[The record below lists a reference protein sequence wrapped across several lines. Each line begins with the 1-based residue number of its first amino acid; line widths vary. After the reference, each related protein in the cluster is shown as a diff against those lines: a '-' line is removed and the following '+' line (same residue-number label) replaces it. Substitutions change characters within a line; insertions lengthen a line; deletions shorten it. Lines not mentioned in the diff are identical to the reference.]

1 MKDSSPLIA
10 IVDYGAGN
18 LHSVTRAVEKAGG
31 TPLITDVPEDLAK
44 ADGIILPGVGSAKS
58 AMDFLAEKHIDQEI
72 LNQVDQGKPLFGIC
86 LGMQLLFGENEEG
99 PTKGLGI
106 LPGRV
111 ALLRG
116 RTKVPHMGWNSLNI
130 IRQNPLLEGVEEGSY
145 VYFVHSYHV
154 VVDQELDIVSTTDY
168 EGAIVSTV
176 ARGNVLGTQF
186 HPEKSSDIGI
196 HMYENFMRIVR
207 GEVPIT

>member
-31 TPLITDVPEDLAK
+31 IPLITDDPEDLTK

-58 AMDFLAEKHIDQEI
+58 AMDFLVEKHIDQEI
-72 LNQVDQGKPLFGIC
+72 LNQVDRGKPLFGIC

-106 LPGRV
+106 LSGDV
-111 ALLRG
+111 VFLRG
-116 RTKVPHMGWNSLNI
+116 RAKVPHMGWNSLNL
-130 IRQNPLLEGVEEGSY
+130 IRSNPLLEGVEEGSY

-154 VVDQELDIVSTTDY
+154 ITDQEQFVITTTDY
-168 EGAIVSTV
+168 DGQIVSTV
-176 ARGNVLGTQF
+176 AGNNVFGTQF
-186 HPEKSSDIGI
+186 HPEKSGDIGI
-196 HMYENFMRIVR
+196 RMYENFIRIVK
-207 GEVPIT
+207 GEVTPA